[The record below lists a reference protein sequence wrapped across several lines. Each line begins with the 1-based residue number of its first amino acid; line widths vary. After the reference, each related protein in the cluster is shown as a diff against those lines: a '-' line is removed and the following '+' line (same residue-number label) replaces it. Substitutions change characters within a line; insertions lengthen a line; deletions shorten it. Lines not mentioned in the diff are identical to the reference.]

1 MEEREP
7 SYNVG
12 RNVNC
17 CGHCGESME
26 VSQKTS
32 ELPYGPVIPFL
43 SIYLKKTQTTNAK
56 SCMHPSVYKQQCL
69 KLQRH
74 GSNPSVNQQRNGKRR
89 WGVQWNTTQP
99 KKEQN
104 SAIGSNMDELGGH
117 YVSEIS
123 QIEKDKYCMISFIHG
138 I

>member
-1 MEEREP
+1 MRYYPIPVGIAIIKKSTTYVGKDMEEREP

-32 ELPYGPVIPFL
+32 ELPYDPVIPFL
-43 SIYLKKTQTTNAK
+43 SIYLKKKTQTTNAK

-74 GSNPSVNQQRNGKRR
+74 GSNPSVRNR
-89 WGVQWNTTQP
+89 
-99 KKEQN
+99 
-104 SAIGSNMDELGGH
+104 
-117 YVSEIS
+117 
-123 QIEKDKYCMISFIHG
+123 
-138 I
+138 